1 MIAPKKNACKTFA
14 YKLFILSLVCSLLQQ
29 QALAQQGNN
38 LTYDVV
44 VYGGTASGVIA
55 AVSAA
60 RDGSTVA
67 LIEPKKHI
75 GGMVS
80 GGLSHTD
87 VGRKEV
93 IGGYA
98 YEFFRRAGSY
108 YNLRPYGHTVAW
120 YVEPHVAEDIF
131 QDMLKQAKV
140 KVFTEHRLKEKGGIV
155 KKGTVI
161 NTINMENGV
170 SFNAK
175 IFIDAS
181 YEGDLMAFSGVS
193 YFVGREAQSTYN
205 EPAAGVRPGTGS
217 QSAYGK
223 NGKLLPKV
231 SPTPPGPVG
240 SADRKTQ
247 AYNFRVSLTKQKN
260 NRVPFFRPAGYDSL
274 RYEELYN
281 SVTKAIEKD
290 GAVKAADNI
299 NPEMV
304 NLVPNGKIDL
314 NIADYVNGNADYP
327 DGNYAKRK
335 EIWDDHIVQIAGYLY
350 FLSTDASLPQA
361 FRDKFNEWGLSK
373 DEFADNNHWP
383 YELYVR
389 EGRRMIGDWVMTQK
403 DVVTEL
409 KKPDAIGLG
418 TYGLDVHRV
427 QAYSDNGILKYEGG
441 LPRTDEVRMKHIPY
455 QIPFRVLLPKKK
467 EITNLLVTSCVS
479 SSHVVYA
486 TLRMEPQYMMM
497 GQAAGV
503 AASIAARQNTAVQD
517 VDAAGLLTKL
527 RAQRVILESEW

>member
-1 MIAPKKNACKTFA
+1 M
-14 YKLFILSLVCSLLQQ
+14 LLQQ
-29 QALAQQGNN
+29 QPFAQQEKTQ
-38 LTYDVV
+38 TYDVI
-44 VYGGTASGVIA
+44 VYGGTASGIMS
-55 AVSAA
+55 AVAAA
-60 RDGSTVA
+60 REGSSVA

-120 YVEPHVAEDIF
+120 YVEPHVAEEIF

-140 KVFTEHRLKEKGGIV
+140 KVFTEYRLKEKGGV
-155 KKGTVI
+155 SKAGTVI
-161 NTINMENGV
+161 NTIHMENGT

-193 YFVGREAQSTYN
+193 YVVGREAIATYN
-205 EPAAGVRPGTGS
+205 EPAAGVRPGVGS
-217 QSAYGK
+217 RSAFGK
-223 NGKLLPKV
+223 NGELLHKV
-231 SPTPPGPVG
+231 SPIPPGPVG
-240 SADRKTQ
+240 SADKKTQ
-247 AYNFRVSLTKQKN
+247 AYNFRVSLTKQKDN
-260 NRVPFFRPAGYDSL
+260 KVPFFRPAGYDSL
-274 RYEELYN
+274 RYEELYE
-281 SVTKAIEKD
+281 SVMKAIEKD

-299 NPEMV
+299 NPETV

-314 NIADYVNGNADYP
+314 NIADYINGNADYP
-327 DGNYAKRK
+327 DGNYKRRK
-335 EIWDDHIVQIAGYLY
+335 EIWDDHIVQIAGHLY
-350 FLSTDASLPQA
+350 FLSTDPSLPQA

-373 DEFADNNHWP
+373 DEFSDNNHWP

-409 KKPDAIGLG
+409 KKTDAIGLG

-427 QAYSDNGILKYEGG
+427 QAYNDNGTLKYEGG

-455 QIPFRVLLPKKK
+455 QIPYRILLPKKK

-503 AASIAARQNTAVQD
+503 AASISARQNLPVQD
-517 VDAAGLLTKL
+517 VDIAVLLTKL
-527 RAQRVILESEW
+527 KEQKVILESEW